1 MENKRLEVPSMS
13 YGTAIPELPLTIGAV
28 HQSASRPN
36 LLTILY
42 HVVISEELF
51 RDRSKG
57 GYAVIR
63 F

>member
-1 MENKRLEVPSMS
+1 MS